1 MRKPEVYIFD
11 DSFSALDFKT
21 DAKLRKELKKVL
33 KDAVMMVVA
42 QRITRIMDA
51 DKIMVL
57 NEGRVVG
64 AGTHKE
70 LLESCR
76 IYQEI
81 AASQLD
87 KEELAHD

>member
-1 MRKPEVYIFD
+1 
-11 DSFSALDFKT
+11 
-21 DAKLRKELKKVL
+21 
-33 KDAVMMVVA
+33 MMVVA
-42 QRITRIMDA
+42 QRITSIMDA

-57 NEGRVVG
+57 NEGRVAG
-64 AGTHKE
+64 AGTHRE

-87 KEELAHD
+87 KEELADD

>member
-1 MRKPEVYIFD
+1 ME
-11 DSFSALDFKT
+11 
-21 DAKLRKELKKVL
+21 ELKKVL

-42 QRITRIMDA
+42 QRITSIMDA

-57 NEGRVVG
+57 NEGRVAG
-64 AGTHKE
+64 AGTHRE

-87 KEELAHD
+87 KEELADD